1 MVSRKVAD
9 AGSVVD
15 VRLRLIAVA
24 LEPALAL
31 ARVSAVPLDDLQTMV
46 TVGYFRE
53 LRTRGMTLRA
63 IARRMHKSL
72 RTVAGLSQRAAQQ
85 RDLLGGSERL
95 RWRRKL
101 VAQVGKH
108 PRASLARLQRALPK
122 VARAELEEELKQ
134 LAAQGIVKLSERG
147 AELSADV
154 MTMVSD
160 QLEPR
165 IDSLRHF
172 LDAVTQVIYRRF
184 WTADPEHEAFA
195 RVLSFRVEPEEF
207 ARLRTAYYESLRNAA
222 IKADGNAGESAV
234 DVSAAV
240 CFVRSSAALPWSPGG

>member
-1 MVSRKVAD
+1 VARKTA
-9 AGSVVD
+9 AGAPSVVD
-15 VRLRLIAVA
+15 LRLRLIAVA

-31 ARVSAVPLDDLQTMV
+31 ARVSAVPLDDLQSLL

-53 LRTRGMTLRA
+53 LRSRGMTLRA

-72 RTVAGLSQRAAQQ
+72 RTVAALSQRSARE
-85 RDLLGGSERL
+85 RDLLAGSERL

-101 VAQVGKH
+101 VAHLGKH
-108 PRASLARLQRALPK
+108 SPASLARLQRLLPNS
-122 VARAELEEELKQ
+122 ARAELEEELKQ
-134 LAAQGIVKLSERG
+134 LAAQGIVKLGERG
-147 AELSADV
+147 AELSAEV
-154 MTMVSD
+154 MTLVSD

-184 WTADPEHEAFA
+184 WTSDPEREAFA
-195 RVLSFRVEPEEF
+195 RVLSFRVDPEEF
-207 ARLRTAYYESLRNAA
+207 ERLRTAYYESLRTAA
-222 IKADGNAGESAV
+222 IKADKRAGADAV

-240 CFVRSSAALPWSPGG
+240 CFVRKSAELPWTPG